1 MKIYFTAAISEI
13 PAAHQDYYRKI
24 VTELKVLGHQV
35 TADHILG
42 KTAQAIASQSEEEA
56 LKLYRKLIIW
66 KNQADLIVAEVSYP
80 SFGVG
85 QEISYALMHEKPV
98 IALHLPNR
106 KPHLLAAIG
115 QEYLHIV
122 EYDLSSLKRT
132 LADYIEYAKGVADT
146 RFNFFI
152 SSDLGSFLDWV
163 SKKRKLP
170 RAVFLRQLIEED
182 LRRNKQYFRETEG
195 GKS

>member
-1 MKIYFTAAISEI
+1 MKIYFTAAITEI
-13 PAAHQDYYRKI
+13 PVVHQDNYRKI
-24 VTELKVLGHQV
+24 VSELKALGHQV

-42 KTAQAIASQSEEEA
+42 KTAKILESQAKEEA
-56 LKLYRKLIIW
+56 EKIYRKLIVW
-66 KNQADLIVAEVSYP
+66 KNQADLVVAETSYP

-85 QEISYALMHEKPV
+85 QEISYALMQQKPV
-98 IALHLPNR
+98 IALHLPER
-106 KPHLLAAIG
+106 KPHLLTAIG
-115 QEYLHIV
+115 EEYLHIV
-122 EYDLSSLKRT
+122 EYTPETLKRT

-182 LRRNKQYFRETEG
+182 MRKNKQYLKEIKR
-195 GKS
+195 K

>member
-1 MKIYFTAAISEI
+1 MKIYFTAAITDV
-13 PAAHQDYYRKI
+13 PAPQQDNYLKI
-24 VTELKVLGHQV
+24 VGELKILGHQV
-35 TADHILG
+35 VADHILG
-42 KTAQAIASQSEEEA
+42 KTAQSLASQSEADA
-56 LKLYRKLIIW
+56 LRIYRKLIVW
-66 KNQADLIVAEVSYP
+66 KNQADLVVAETSYP

-98 IALHLPNR
+98 IALYLPER
-106 KPHLLAAIG
+106 KPHLLTAIG

-122 EYDLSSLKRT
+122 EYAPETLKRT
-132 LADYIEYAKGVADT
+132 LSDYIDFAKGVADT

-152 SSDLGSFLDWV
+152 SPDLGSFLDWI

-182 LRRNKQYFRETEG
+182 LRKNKQYLRETKG
-195 GKS
+195 SK